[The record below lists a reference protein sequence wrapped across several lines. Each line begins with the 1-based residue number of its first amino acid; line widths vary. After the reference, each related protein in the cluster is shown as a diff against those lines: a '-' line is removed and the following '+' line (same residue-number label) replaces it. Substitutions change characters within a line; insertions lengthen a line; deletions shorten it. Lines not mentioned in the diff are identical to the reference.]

1 SWRAGFRRHAVHEQ
15 PRDVVDG
22 GPVDQ
27 RLQQV
32 GAHSQEGQQGDPEES
47 LLVGPRQ
54 LEQNL
59 PRAQVFRGLSSRHGL
74 QQDCSRRSGC
84 RGPTLLGSACGPDPD
99 GVGIDCVSGVLAR
112 TYVGVPGRP
121 ASLPRPKLL
130 DHRALSRDLRGRP
143 PTGVLN
149 RFGGGVPKYAAN
161 PGLTANFR
169 RSLPEIGC
177 LSQGLPHGKRCA
189 WPCPPKTC
197 KPPANCAQPGGR
209 RLDVKLTACPHSS
222 CGQESGS
229 SVPEFNNLT
238 AACPATTWRM
248 PAATCP
254 QEL

>member
-1 SWRAGFRRHAVHEQ
+1 MAYSKIVAGGAAA
-15 PRDVVDG
+15 G
-22 GPVDQ
+22 ANPV
-27 RLQQV
+27 
-32 GAHSQEGQQGDPEES
+32 GI
-47 LLVGPRQ
+47 
-54 LEQNL
+54 
-59 PRAQVFRGLSSRHGL
+59 
-74 QQDCSRRSGC
+74 
-84 RGPTLLGSACGPDPD
+84 ACGPDPD

-254 QEL
+254 PPPRSPATRPALSSIFTRSPTTPATSPAPSPRHATSPAA

>member
-1 SWRAGFRRHAVHEQ
+1 MAYSKIVAGGAAA
-15 PRDVVDG
+15 G
-22 GPVDQ
+22 ANPV
-27 RLQQV
+27 
-32 GAHSQEGQQGDPEES
+32 GI
-47 LLVGPRQ
+47 
-54 LEQNL
+54 
-59 PRAQVFRGLSSRHGL
+59 
-74 QQDCSRRSGC
+74 
-84 RGPTLLGSACGPDPD
+84 ACGPDPD

-189 WPCPPKTC
+189 WPCPPRTVKH
-197 KPPANCAQPGGR
+197 PLHRPWLAAS
-209 RLDVKLTACPHSS
+209 RLWQGLVMIGQNLRMTIRSRTDSEVKS
-222 CGQESGS
+222 
-229 SVPEFNNLT
+229 
-238 AACPATTWRM
+238 
-248 PAATCP
+248 
-254 QEL
+254 